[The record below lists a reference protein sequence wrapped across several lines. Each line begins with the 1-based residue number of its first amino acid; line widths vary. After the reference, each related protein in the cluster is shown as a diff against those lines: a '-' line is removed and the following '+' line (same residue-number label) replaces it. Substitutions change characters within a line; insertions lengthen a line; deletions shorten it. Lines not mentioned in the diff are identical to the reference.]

1 MGPLRTDMNAN
12 GNQALNCSEEE
23 LLGTVLQ
30 ESTRKATKIYIFSM
44 PFYTLECM
52 FTWVLRV
59 FLKEKD
65 FSVSDS

>member
-12 GNQALNCSEEE
+12 ENQALNCSEEK

-30 ESTRKATKIYIFSM
+30 ESIERLPKFTFFSM

-52 FTWVLRV
+52 FTWVLLV
-59 FLKEKD
+59 FFERD